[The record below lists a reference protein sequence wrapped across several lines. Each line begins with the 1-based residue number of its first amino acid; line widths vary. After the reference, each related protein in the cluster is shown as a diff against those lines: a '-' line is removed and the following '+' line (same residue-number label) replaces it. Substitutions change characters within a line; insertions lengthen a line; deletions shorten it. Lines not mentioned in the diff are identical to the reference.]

1 MPGFLRRAL
10 AVSAGIVLG
19 CVLAVGSGL
28 LHTRAPKADEPPPP
42 VQRERAPDTR
52 V

>member
-1 MPGFLRRAL
+1 MPGFLKRAL
-10 AVSAGIVLG
+10 AISAGIALG

-28 LHTRAPKADEPPPP
+28 LHSRAPKADEPPP